1 MFVHGRLLW
10 KQTIDATVWSYM
22 APTGYMKCAEQIV
35 SEQTSKGAQAKN
47 YAIQVVKSGDS
58 VI

>member
-1 MFVHGRLLW
+1 MAAFCGNKPLTPLSE
-10 KQTIDATVWSYM
+10 ATM
-22 APTGYMKCAEQIV
+22 APTGYMKCAEQTV